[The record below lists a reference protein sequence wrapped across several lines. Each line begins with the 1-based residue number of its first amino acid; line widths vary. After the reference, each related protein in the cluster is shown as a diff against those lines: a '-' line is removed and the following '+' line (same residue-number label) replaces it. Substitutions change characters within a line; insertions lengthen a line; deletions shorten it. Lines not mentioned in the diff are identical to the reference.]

1 MKMCRSFGLGAL
13 VLATLGTLG
22 LAQIKEFT
30 LQQMVDQVDNAVWG
44 EIVGSR
50 TFRVDDPV
58 DGPELY
64 YTTLTLEGVSLV
76 DGSQLTVDVTY
87 AGGFVSDTEGV
98 YNSEAPAADDV
109 KVGNSIVAFYKWGD
123 LGGGVKANGLFASH
137 GGLYRTATGP
147 KGVIALGRGAGYAI
161 PRNVKMAD
169 LSTAVSRLHAA
180 KLERQR
186 QQEEQGR

>member
-1 MKMCRSFGLGAL
+1 MKMCRSLGLGAL
-13 VLATLGTLG
+13 VLTTLGALG

-64 YTTLTLEGVSLV
+64 YTTLTIEGVSLV

-109 KVGNSIVAFYKWGD
+109 KIGNSIVAFYRWDD
-123 LGGGVKANGLFASH
+123 LGGGVKANGLFAAH

-147 KGVIALGRGAGYAI
+147 KGVTVLGRGTGYAI

-169 LSTAVSRLHAA
+169 LTTAVAKLHAA

-186 QQEEQGR
+186 QQKQEGR